1 MQVCNGNAVDALA
14 RRMKDERQVFV
25 AKLAE
30 LMQHL
35 PSVRERV
42 FNIPLWN
49 REYKDSLEKKKLR
62 NFLKDQ

>member
-14 RRMKDERQVFV
+14 RRMKNERQVFV

-49 REYKDSLEKKKLR
+49 REYKDSLEKRKLR
-62 NFLKDQ
+62 NFYKDL